1 LFNNIVLLVTIHK
14 FDPNPMLVNG
24 NKLKPYMFLE
34 DKILQL
40 VLAKPSDLATNEL
53 VETKEP
59 EPLLVEHEDLQ
70 LVEFELVNNHL
81 TPSNIKGIN
90 VLVHYYHDVLVQDNN
105 AIVSNDQ
112 NDMFNK
118 ALIDIYILGVSN
130 PKGCIHSQP

>member
-1 LFNNIVLLVTIHK
+1 
-14 FDPNPMLVNG
+14 
-24 NKLKPYMFLE
+24 MFLE
-34 DKILQL
+34 NKILQH
-40 VLAKPSDLATNEL
+40 VLAKPNDLATNEL

-70 LVEFELVNNHL
+70 LVKFEPVNIHL
-81 TPSNIKGIN
+81 TPNNIKGIN

-105 AIVSNDQ
+105 ATISNDQ

-118 ALIDIYILGVSN
+118 ALINIYIVGVSN